1 VAHAARRPGRQ
12 DRHAGL
18 LLTRLQA
25 VLLLALAA
33 CANTGAPPGGP
44 PDEKPPVILG
54 VYPESGAVVTDLH
67 GDAVIQYDGV
77 IDEQPGS
84 GGGAAGGG
92 GGGGGGGGTAGL
104 ASRVL
109 LSPTRGPVKV
119 SWHRSSIHVKPQE
132 GWKPGR
138 VYHLEILPGIADL
151 QRNATKDRRLI
162 VFSTGPAI
170 PAATISGVAVQWVE
184 QRPLLGGLIRA
195 VPLPDTIAYLTMTDS
210 SGAFTLEQLPRGR
223 YTVYA
228 VVDQNAN
235 RVRDRREAYDSTSVT
250 LDSSAALVLWAFSHD
265 TIGPRLRQADAVDSS
280 AVRLTFTQ
288 PLDPALRIDS
298 LRVRVVVLPDSAP
311 VRVQGLFT
319 SADFDSLTA
328 RERAAADSARAAN
341 DTTAPRAPR
350 APRDTTKRDTTE
362 APAPAPT
369 ARPGR
374 PGARREEQDTS
385 AVHLIL
391 EQRPVPQDKLVLRVD
406 TTLAP
411 GGRYFIEVLGARNL
425 NGARGE
431 GHTVLVVPKPK
442 PVPAARADSTRAP
455 PPADSTRAK
464 PDSSDR

>member
-1 VAHAARRPGRQ
+1 VEGGNRA
-12 DRHAGL
+12 L
-18 LLTRLQA
+18 NA
-25 VLLLALAA
+25 VLLLALTA

-44 PDEKPPVILG
+44 PDEKPPAILG
-54 VYPESGAVVTDLH
+54 VYPESGAVVTDPH

-77 IDEQPGS
+77 IDEQPSS
-84 GGGAAGGG
+84 GGGAA
-92 GGGGGGGGTAGL
+92 GGGTAGL
-104 ASRVL
+104 ASRIL

-138 VYHLEILPGIADL
+138 VYRLEILPGIADL
-151 QRNATKDRRLI
+151 QRNVTKDRRLI

-184 QRPLLGGLIRA
+184 QRPLAGGLIRA

-210 SGAFTLEQLPRGR
+210 SGAFTLEQMPPGR
-223 YTVYA
+223 YA
-228 VVDQNAN
+228 VFAVADQNTN
-235 RVRDRREAYDSTSVT
+235 RVRDRREAYDSTLVT
-250 LDSSAALVLWAFSHD
+250 LDTSAALVLWAFSHD
-265 TIGPRLRQADAVDSS
+265 TIGPRLRQVDAIDSS

-288 PLDPALRIDS
+288 PLDPSLRIDS

-319 SADFDSLTA
+319 PADFDSLTS
-328 RERAAADSARAAN
+328 RERAAADSAREAN
-341 DTTAPRAPR
+341 DTT

-362 APAPAPT
+362 APAPTP

-374 PGARREEQDTS
+374 PGARREEPDTS
-385 AVHLIL
+385 GIHLVL
-391 EQRPVPQDKLVLRVD
+391 QQRPVPQDKLVLRVD

-411 GGRYFIEVLGARNL
+411 GGRYFVEVLGARNL
-425 NGARGE
+425 NGARGD
-431 GHTVLVVPKPK
+431 GHSVLVVPKPK
-442 PVPAARADSTRAP
+442 PASAARPDSTRARP
-455 PPADSTRAK
+455 DSTRTE